1 MIPQDFIQQLLA
13 RVDIVDVV
21 GRHVKLKRAG
31 ANFLGLCPFHGE
43 KSPSFTVSPAKQFYH
58 CFGCGAHGSA
68 IGFLMEHAGQ
78 GYVDA
83 IRDLARDA
91 GMTVPESRD
100 IDPVAAAAAASE
112 SQGLL
117 AMLETAAR
125 HYRQR
130 LRDTPRAID
139 YLKGR
144 GLAGETAA
152 RFGIGYAPAQW
163 RGLEAA
169 VPDYSATVLATA
181 GLVIESPA
189 DAASAGLSDKSRDI
203 DSGPVKPDSVAELAV
218 AQTQSP
224 LMPDAAARGSGAP
237 ESERPDPEAPASIA
251 RGRTRRYDRFRDRI
265 MFPIR
270 NPRGQ
275 VIGFGGRVLD
285 GGEPKYMN
293 SPETPVFSKGREIY
307 GVFEGRDA
315 IRREDCVVV
324 VEGYMD
330 VVMLAQHGVGNAVAT
345 LGTATTPDHVRKL
358 IRLASRLVFAF
369 DGDAAGRK
377 AASRALAVCL
387 PHTADTRRID
397 FLFLPPEHDPD
408 SFIREQGVEGWRELL
423 GKAAPLSEVLLREL
437 SQQIDLGTPE
447 GRANLLAKARP
458 MIAELAAPA
467 LRLQIVHRL
476 AALAQLAVA
485 EVERFFQPE
494 RGARGFERE
503 ADRNA
508 LRGDGA
514 RAFRG
519 GDAAAHEGAA
529 RKPRGAHAGPP
540 KAGYRTDPPR
550 LRVPAAAP
558 DLEARSRLLLALHPS
573 LAGTLDA
580 GEAWVPAV
588 LANWIRKIAA
598 LPPGSTFASVCE
610 ALRGSDPDE
619 VLRLERAGGA
629 DSAGVAEL
637 NGAEAALELGGALG
651 QLKSRWARQQ
661 IEQLVASGVNTE
673 EQRQRYAALLKMTR
687 VVVK

>member
-43 KSPSFTVSPAKQFYH
+43 KSPSFTVSPTKQFYH

-83 IRDLARDA
+83 IRDLAREA

-100 IDPVAAAAAASE
+100 IDPAAAAAAASE
-112 SQGLL
+112 SQSLL
-117 AMLETAAR
+117 AILEAAAR

-144 GLAGETAA
+144 GLTGETAA

-181 GLVIESPA
+181 GLVIESPVDDGGA
-189 DAASAGLSDKSRDI
+189 AHSGKPLAIDAGGFKPGSVGEESA
-203 DSGPVKPDSVAELAV
+203 
-218 AQTQSP
+218 AQATDT
-224 LMPDAAARGSGAP
+224 LMPDPVAAGSEANAP
-237 ESERPDPEAPASIA
+237 SA

-270 NPRGQ
+270 NARGQ

-315 IRREDCVVV
+315 IRQEDCVVV

-408 SFIREQGVEGWRELL
+408 SFVREQGVEGWRELL
-423 GKAAPLSEVLLREL
+423 GNTAPLSEVLLREL

-447 GRANLLAKARP
+447 GRAMLLAKARP

-485 EVERFFQPE
+485 EVERFFRPE
-494 RGARGFERE
+494 RGAQGFERG
-503 ADRNA
+503 AHRNA
-508 LRGDGA
+508 PREDGA

-519 GDAAAHEGAA
+519 GDSTAYGGSS
-529 RKPRGAHAGPP
+529 RKPRGEGTGPP
-540 KAGYRTDPPR
+540 KPGYRIDPPR

-558 DLEARSRLLLALHPS
+558 DLEARSRLLLALHPP

-580 GEAWVPAV
+580 GEAWVPAM
-588 LANWIRKIAA
+588 LADWIRKIAA

-610 ALRGSDPDE
+610 ALRGSDPEE

-687 VVVK
+687 AVVK

>member
-1 MIPQDFIQQLLA
+1 VIPQDFIQQLLA

-43 KSPSFTVSPAKQFYH
+43 KSPSFTVSPTKQFYH

-83 IRDLARDA
+83 IRDLAREA

-112 SQGLL
+112 SQSLL
-117 AMLETAAR
+117 AILETAAR

-152 RFGIGYAPAQW
+152 QFGIGYAPAQW

-169 VPDYSATVLATA
+169 VPDYSAPVMATA
-181 GLVIESPA
+181 GLVIESPV
-189 DAASAGLSDKSRDI
+189 DDTSAGISGKPLDN
-203 DSGPVKPDSVAELAV
+203 DSGRGTPDSGGEVSV
-218 AQTQSP
+218 AQTP
-224 LMPDAAARGSGAP
+224 
-237 ESERPDPEAPASIA
+237 
-251 RGRTRRYDRFRDRI
+251 GRTRRYDRFRDRI

-285 GGEPKYMN
+285 SGEPKYMN

-307 GVFEGRDA
+307 GIFEGRDA

-330 VVMLAQHGVGNAVAT
+330 VVMLSQHGVGNAVAT

-408 SFIREQGVEGWRELL
+408 SFVREQGVEGWRELL
-423 GKAAPLSEVLLREL
+423 GKTAPLSEVLLREL

-447 GRANLLAKARP
+447 GRAMLLAKARP

-494 RGARGFERE
+494 RGVRGFERG
-503 ADRNA
+503 ADRSMSRA
-508 LRGDGA
+508 DGA
-514 RAFRG
+514 RASRG
-519 GDAAAHEGAA
+519 GAPTAYEGAL
-529 RKPRGAHAGPP
+529 RKPRGESAGPA
-540 KAGYRTDPPR
+540 KGGYRNEPPR

-558 DLEARSRLLLALHPS
+558 DLEARSRLLLALHPG

-588 LANWIRKIAA
+588 LADWIRKIAA

-610 ALRGSDPDE
+610 ALRGSDPEE

-637 NGAEAALELGGALG
+637 SGAEAALELGGALG

-661 IEQLVASGVNTE
+661 IEQLVVSGVSTE
-673 EQRQRYAALLKMTR
+673 EQRLRYATLLKMTR

>member
-43 KSPSFTVSPAKQFYH
+43 KSPSFTVSPTKQFYH

-78 GYVDA
+78 GYLDA
-83 IRDLARDA
+83 IRDLAREA
-91 GMTVPESRD
+91 GMAVPESRD

-112 SQGLL
+112 SQSLL
-117 AMLETAAR
+117 AALETAAR

-152 RFGIGYAPAQW
+152 QFGIGYAPAQW

-169 VPDYSATVLATA
+169 VPDYSAPVLAAA

-189 DAASAGLSDKSRDI
+189 DDDGARLIGKPLGIDAGGGAQGSDGQASA
-203 DSGPVKPDSVAELAV
+203 
-218 AQTQSP
+218 AQTPGP
-224 LMPDAAARGSGAP
+224 LVSEP
-237 ESERPDPEAPASIA
+237 EAEGPEAPDSPAPASTA
-251 RGRTRRYDRFRDRI
+251 RGRARRYDRFRDRI

-358 IRLASRLVFAF
+358 IRLAARLVFAF

-408 SFIREQGVEGWRELL
+408 SFVREQGVEGWRELL
-423 GKAAPLSEVLLREL
+423 GKTVPLSEVLLREL
-437 SQQIDLGTPE
+437 SQQIDLATPE
-447 GRANLLAKARP
+447 GRAMLLAKARP

-467 LRLQIVHRL
+467 LRLQIIHRL

-485 EVERFFQPE
+485 EVERFFLPE
-494 RGARGFERE
+494 RGVRGFERG
-503 ADRNA
+503 ADRNTPRA
-508 LRGDGA
+508 GGA
-514 RAFRG
+514 RTSRG
-519 GDAAAHEGAA
+519 GDSTAYEADSRQLRG
-529 RKPRGAHAGPP
+529 PRAGS
-540 KAGYRTDPPR
+540 ATGGYRTEPPR

-558 DLEARSRLLLALHPS
+558 DLEARSRLLLALHPG
-573 LAGTLDA
+573 LAGTLDT
-580 GEAWVPAV
+580 GEAWIPAV
-588 LANWIRKIAA
+588 LAAWIRKIAA
-598 LPPGSTFASVCE
+598 LPPSSTFASVCE
-610 ALRGSDPDE
+610 ALRSSDPEE

-637 NGAEAALELGGALG
+637 SGAEAALELGGALG

-661 IEQLVASGVNTE
+661 IEQLVASGINTE
-673 EQRQRYAALLKMTR
+673 EQRLRYAALLKMTR
-687 VVVK
+687 IVVK

>member
-43 KSPSFTVSPAKQFYH
+43 KSPSFTVSPTKQFYH

-83 IRDLARDA
+83 IRDLAREA

-112 SQGLL
+112 SQTLL
-117 AMLETAAR
+117 AILETAAR

-169 VPDYSATVLATA
+169 VPDYSAPVLATA

-189 DAASAGLSDKSRDI
+189 DDTSATVSGKPLDG
-203 DSGPVKPDSVAELAV
+203 DSGREAPDSDGEVSV
-218 AQTQSP
+218 AQ
-224 LMPDAAARGSGAP
+224 AP
-237 ESERPDPEAPASIA
+237 
-251 RGRTRRYDRFRDRI
+251 GRTRRYDRFRDRI

-285 GGEPKYMN
+285 SGEPKYMN

-307 GVFEGRDA
+307 GIFEGRDA

-408 SFIREQGVEGWRELL
+408 SFVRDQGVEGWRELL
-423 GKAAPLSEVLLREL
+423 GKTVPLSEVLLREL

-447 GRANLLAKARP
+447 GRAMLLARARP

-485 EVERFFQPE
+485 EVDRFFQPE
-494 RGARGFERE
+494 RGVRGFERGV
-503 ADRNA
+503 DRNTSRA
-508 LRGDGA
+508 DGA
-514 RAFRG
+514 RASRG
-519 GDAAAHEGAA
+519 GDPTAHEGAL
-529 RKPRGAHAGPP
+529 RKLRGERAGPSR
-540 KAGYRTDPPR
+540 GYRTEPPR

-558 DLEARSRLLLALHPS
+558 DLEARSRLLLALHPG

-580 GEAWVPAV
+580 GEAWVPAA
-588 LANWIRKIAA
+588 LADWIRKIAA
-598 LPPGSTFASVCE
+598 LPPTSTFASVCE
-610 ALRGSDPDE
+610 ALRGSDPEE
-619 VLRLERAGGA
+619 VLRLERTGGA

-637 NGAEAALELGGALG
+637 SGAEAALELGGALG

-661 IEQLVASGVNTE
+661 IEQLVASGVSTE
-673 EQRQRYAALLKMTR
+673 EQRLRYAALLKMTR
-687 VVVK
+687 AVVK

>member
-1 MIPQDFIQQLLA
+1 VIPQDFIQQLLA

-43 KSPSFTVSPAKQFYH
+43 KSPSFTVSPTKQFYH

-83 IRDLARDA
+83 IRDLAREA

-100 IDPVAAAAAASE
+100 IDPAAAAAAASE

-117 AMLETAAR
+117 AILETAAR

-144 GLAGETAA
+144 GLTGETAA

-169 VPDYSATVLATA
+169 VPDYSAAVLATA
-181 GLVIESPA
+181 GLVIESPVDDPGGGA
-189 DAASAGLSDKSRDI
+189 SGRSTDAMHGISGAESPDTVSAVQAASPS
-203 DSGPVKPDSVAELAV
+203 
-218 AQTQSP
+218 AQDPHESEVS
-224 LMPDAAARGSGAP
+224 AGAP
-237 ESERPDPEAPASIA
+237 QGFQRPGSAPVAPA
-251 RGRTRRYDRFRDRI
+251 RTRRYDRFRDRI

-307 GVFEGRDA
+307 GLFEGRDA

-358 IRLASRLVFAF
+358 IRLASRLVFSF

-408 SFIREQGVEGWRELL
+408 SFVREQGVEGWRELL
-423 GKAAPLSEVLLREL
+423 GKTAPLSEVLLREL
-437 SQQIDLGTPE
+437 AAQTDLNAPE
-447 GRANLLAKARP
+447 GRAMLLAKARP
-458 MIAELAAPA
+458 MMTELAAPA

-476 AALAQLAVA
+476 AALAQVTVA
-485 EVERFFQPE
+485 EAERFLQLE
-494 RGARGFERE
+494 RSSRGFEGG
-503 ADRNA
+503 ADRSA
-508 LRGDGA
+508 PRGDGQ
-514 RAFRG
+514 RTNRG
-519 GDAAAHEGAA
+519 DPASYDGKG
-529 RKPRGAHAGPP
+529 RKGRGERAGPP
-540 KAGYRTDPPR
+540 RTGYRTEAPR
-550 LRVPAAAP
+550 VRVPVAAP
-558 DLEARSRLLLALHPS
+558 DLEARSRLLLALHPA
-573 LAGTLDA
+573 LARTLDA
-580 GEAWVPAV
+580 GEAWVPNG
-588 LANWIRKIAA
+588 LAEWIRKIAL
-598 LPPGSTFASVCE
+598 LPAGSTFASVCE
-610 ALRGSDPDE
+610 ALRGSSTEE

-629 DSAGVAEL
+629 DAAGISELSAD
-637 NGAEAALELGGALG
+637 EAALELAGALE

-661 IEQLVASGVNTE
+661 IEQLVMSGVHTE
-673 EQRQRYAALLKMTR
+673 EQRLRYATLLKMTR
-687 VVVK
+687 SMVK

>member
-1 MIPQDFIQQLLA
+1 VIPQDFIQQLLA

-43 KSPSFTVSPAKQFYH
+43 KSPSFTVSPTKQFYH

-68 IGFLMEHAGQ
+68 IGFLIEHAGQ

-83 IRDLARDA
+83 IRDLAREA

-112 SQGLL
+112 SQSLL
-117 AMLETAAR
+117 AILETAAR

-169 VPDYSATVLATA
+169 VPDYSAPVMATA

-189 DAASAGLSDKSRDI
+189 DDTGAGVSGKPL
-203 DSGPVKPDSVAELAV
+203 DSESGRGTPDSDGEVPV
-218 AQTQSP
+218 AQTP
-224 LMPDAAARGSGAP
+224 
-237 ESERPDPEAPASIA
+237 
-251 RGRTRRYDRFRDRI
+251 GRTRRYDRFRDRI

-275 VIGFGGRVLD
+275 VIGFVGRVLD
-285 GGEPKYMN
+285 SGEPKYMN

-408 SFIREQGVEGWRELL
+408 SFVREQGVEGWRELL
-423 GKAAPLSEVLLREL
+423 GKTVPLSEVLLREL
-437 SQQIDLGTPE
+437 SQQIDLATPE
-447 GRANLLAKARP
+447 GRAMLLAKARP

-494 RGARGFERE
+494 RGVRGFERG
-503 ADRNA
+503 ADRNTSRA
-508 LRGDGA
+508 DGA
-514 RAFRG
+514 RASRG
-519 GDAAAHEGAA
+519 SDSTAYEGAS
-529 RKPRGAHAGPP
+529 RKLRGERAGPSSG
-540 KAGYRTDPPR
+540 GYRAEPPR

-558 DLEARSRLLLALHPS
+558 DLEARSRLLLALHPG

-580 GEAWVPAV
+580 GEPWVPAV
-588 LANWIRKIAA
+588 LADWIRKIAA
-598 LPPGSTFASVCE
+598 LPPASTFASVCE
-610 ALRGSDPDE
+610 ALRGSDPEE

-637 NGAEAALELGGALG
+637 SGAEAALELGGALG

-661 IEQLVASGVNTE
+661 IEQLVASGVHTE
-673 EQRQRYAALLKMTR
+673 EQRLRYAALLKMTR